1 MVLLHKNKVAENLL
15 RALYSS
21 DQRRG
26 EMTTDLW
33 LTSFR
38 KGSAECEN

>member
-21 DQRRG
+21 DQRGGGNDYRFVV
-26 EMTTDLW
+26 DKLQ
-33 LTSFR
+33 
-38 KGSAECEN
+38 KGFSRV